1 MTRQHRSSESLRSIA
16 GGMLV
21 GLGLHILFGNLDRA
35 AVPLRHALGTTAG
48 EGLGIVPSVVLATSQ
63 AAQAYGFH
71 HQSLLQGVVRML
83 VPLWP
88 LLLVIAGTIIL
99 WDVFTDEIEALPT
112 PRKYFQTK
120 DTRCRF
126 CCPSF
131 DV

>member
-1 MTRQHRSSESLRSIA
+1 MEEWEAGMTRQLRSSESLRSIA

-71 HQSLLQGVVRML
+71 HQSFLGRPPDFDTALAASSRHLRNDIV
-83 VPLWP
+83 
-88 LLLVIAGTIIL
+88 AGC
-99 WDVFTDEIEALPT
+99 FHG
-112 PRKYFQTK
+112 
-120 DTRCRF
+120 
-126 CCPSF
+126 SS
-131 DV
+131 